1 MATEYKFEE
10 DGSIIITMK
19 IKPEG
24 SMLEQEEQIAAAV
37 AEAGRI
43 ATVFSLKGF
52 NTAGQSQIKGNE
64 KFTSRGQEKKSTKRR
79 TVKLK

>member
-52 NTAGQSQIKGNE
+52 DTAGQSQIKGNE
-64 KFTSRGQEKKSTKRR
+64 KFTSRGQEKKVPNAVR
-79 TVKLK
+79 

>member
-10 DGSIIITMK
+10 DGSIIITVK

-43 ATVFSLKGF
+43 ATVFSLKSLRYCG
-52 NTAGQSQIKGNE
+52 A
-64 KFTSRGQEKKSTKRR
+64 KSN
-79 TVKLK
+79 

>member
-1 MATEYKFEE
+1 
-10 DGSIIITMK
+10 MK
-19 IKPEG
+19 IKTEG

-43 ATVFSLKGF
+43 ATVFSLKDF
-52 NTAGQSQIKGNE
+52 DTAGQSQIRGNE
-64 KFTSRGQEKKSTKRR
+64 KFTSRGQEKKVSKHR

>member
-1 MATEYKFEE
+1 MATECKFEE

-43 ATVFSLKGF
+43 ATVFSLKSF
-52 NTAGQSQIKGNE
+52 DTAGQSQIKGNE
-64 KFTSRGQEKKSTKRR
+64 KFTSRGQEKKVTKRL

>member
-52 NTAGQSQIKGNE
+52 DTAGQSQIKGNE
-64 KFTSRGQEKKSTKRR
+64 KFTSRGQEKKITKRR

>member
-10 DGSIIITMK
+10 DGSITITTR
-19 IKPEG
+19 IKPKG

-52 NTAGQSQIKGNE
+52 DTAGQSQIKGNE

>member
-10 DGSIIITMK
+10 DGSITIMTR

-37 AEAGRI
+37 VEAGRI

-52 NTAGQSQIKGNE
+52 DTAGQSQIKGNE

-79 TVKLK
+79 TAKLK

>member
-1 MATEYKFEE
+1 
-10 DGSIIITMK
+10 MK

-43 ATVFSLKGF
+43 STVFSLKGF
-52 NTAGQSQIKGNE
+52 DTTGQSQIKGNE
-64 KFTSRGQEKKSTKRR
+64 KYTSRGQEKKDIKRR

>member
-1 MATEYKFEE
+1 MATEYKIEAG
-10 DGSIIITMK
+10 GSLSITTR

-52 NTAGQSQIKGNE
+52 DTAGQSQIKGNE

>member
-10 DGSIIITMK
+10 DGSITITTR

-24 SMLEQEEQIAAAV
+24 SMLEQEEQIAAAL

-43 ATVFSLKGF
+43 ATIFSLKGF
-52 NTAGQSQIKGNE
+52 DSEGQKLVKGNE
-64 KFTSRGQEKKSTKRR
+64 KYSSRGQEKKITKRR
-79 TVKLK
+79 TEKLK

>member
-1 MATEYKFEE
+1 MATEYKIEA
-10 DGSIIITMK
+10 DGSLSITTR

-24 SMLEQEEQIAAAV
+24 NMLEQEEQIAAAV

-52 NTAGQSQIKGNE
+52 DTAGQSQIKGNE
-64 KFTSRGQEKKSTKRR
+64 KFTSRGQEKKTTRRR
-79 TVKLK
+79 TEKLK

>member
-52 NTAGQSQIKGNE
+52 DTAGQSQIKGNE

>member
-10 DGSIIITMK
+10 DGSIIIMMK

-52 NTAGQSQIKGNE
+52 DTAGQSQIKGNE
-64 KFTSRGQEKKSTKRR
+64 KFTSRGQEKKITKRR

>member
-10 DGSIIITMK
+10 DGSITITTR

-37 AEAGRI
+37 VEAGRI

-52 NTAGQSQIKGNE
+52 DTAGQSQIKGNE

-79 TVKLK
+79 TGKLK

>member
-1 MATEYKFEE
+1 MSTEYKIES
-10 DGSIIITMK
+10 DGTITITTK
-19 IKPEG
+19 LNPEG

-43 ATVFSLKGF
+43 ATVFSMKRF
-52 NTAGQSQIKGNE
+52 DTEGQSVVVNNE
-64 KFTSRGQEKKSTKRR
+64 KYTSRGREKKVTKRR

>member
-10 DGSIIITMK
+10 DGSIIITVK